1 MVRKRMKPKIDQKVF
16 KRTVVRKK
24 ALNTNLNAVPRGGT
38 RL

>member
-1 MVRKRMKPKIDQKVF
+1 MYRKKMKRNLDQKVF

-24 ALNTNLNAVPRGGT
+24 ALNTNLTAVPRGGT